1 MDLSTGTTP
10 AVPAATVL
18 TVPPEPKR
26 PGAWSGLGIVAL
38 YFLLQFGL
46 SLLIGALIGVALG
59 VEAGIKAAQE
69 HHKFDPNSIARVLQ
83 TNPDI
88 RVILAV
94 LTIAAAAAVMALIVR
109 QTWPTQWSRA
119 ELPGFGFQPPDSK
132 LVYVGAVLLGIVVLL
147 AGGAMTQLLAG
158 SHPIHQDIALMA
170 SRVPPALRVLLALMA
185 VCVAPF
191 VEELVFRGV
200 LLSGLASRMRVG
212 WAIVV
217 SALIFG
223 CAHLPDFKFAWYAI
237 PTLVLLGL
245 ALGWIRIKTR
255 SLWPA
260 IVLHATNNFF
270 AVLAWFVVAHHP

>member
-1 MDLSTGTTP
+1 M
-10 AVPAATVL
+10 
-18 TVPPEPKR
+18 
-26 PGAWSGLGIVAL
+26 
-38 YFLLQFGL
+38 
-46 SLLIGALIGVALG
+46 
-59 VEAGIKAAQE
+59 
-69 HHKFDPNSIARVLQ
+69 
-83 TNPDI
+83 
-88 RVILAV
+88 
-94 LTIAAAAAVMALIVR
+94 
-109 QTWPTQWSRA
+109 
-119 ELPGFGFQPPDSK
+119 
-132 LVYVGAVLLGIVVLL
+132 
-147 AGGAMTQLLAG
+147 
-158 SHPIHQDIALMA
+158 
-170 SRVPPALRVLLALMA
+170 RVLLALMA